1 MEKPHI
7 FSTEGIVMLAL
18 AIFIDMINIILG
30 FLDFFLIGLIL
41 SPIWNFIA
49 MGTLGA
55 WLWMKTG
62 QGVKGPG
69 PGGNKRL
76 ASFLAKRI
84 IVPFIGN
91 SIPIAKFFPFWV
103 WSVWSSLDKGSSPQA
118 ESEEQEEQPAVEQPQ
133 TAPAPA

>member
-1 MEKPHI
+1 
-7 FSTEGIVMLAL
+7 MLAL
-18 AIFIDMINIILG
+18 AILIDLVNIILG
-30 FLDFFLIGLIL
+30 FLDFFIIGLIL

-49 MGTLGA
+49 VWTLGA
-55 WLWMKTG
+55 WLWARTG
-62 QGVKGPG
+62 QGVRGPG

-91 SIPIAKFFPFWV
+91 SIPIAKFFPFWI
-103 WSVWSSLDKGSSPQA
+103 WSVWSALDKGASPQP
-118 ESEEQEEQPAVEQPQ
+118 EEEQQQEESAQPGNQPQ